1 VEQLRQLAQLV
12 AAESGM
18 SATYLGIIQDNP
30 ASADAIRAADVRLE
44 KRAERRQRIFGA
56 SEGRLMRKAL
66 WVRDGKDPG
75 VTPQPIWRD
84 AGTPTRSAQ
93 AQDAVALVMAG
104 ILPADSDVTYERI
117 GLSEA
122 DRERIRDDLR
132 RVRMNRMFEGFGETE
147 ETGETEEA

>member
-1 VEQLRQLAQLV
+1 
-12 AAESGM
+12 
-18 SATYLGIIQDNP
+18 
-30 ASADAIRAADVRLE
+30 
-44 KRAERRQRIFGA
+44 
-56 SEGRLMRKAL
+56 
-66 WVRDGKDPG
+66 
-75 VTPQPIWRD
+75 
-84 AGTPTRSAQ
+84 
-93 AQDAVALVMAG
+93 VALVTAG